1 MIWSCLCFK
10 IKKTNPRLPWRLV
23 LFLLLYKFGV
33 RARVLTFQIGMPRFT
48 KAMGDCIKA
57 KMLQRLDTMIF
68 SEQDV
73 QDVARDS
80 ELDEVQIKQWTAMFR
95 FRYGSK
101 SREEIEAY
109 LRNDEK
115 VRDRLPILG
124 FEKVSKSELW
134 HVT

>member
-1 MIWSCLCFK
+1 
-10 IKKTNPRLPWRLV
+10 
-23 LFLLLYKFGV
+23 
-33 RARVLTFQIGMPRFT
+33 MPRFT

-57 KMLQRLDTMIF
+57 KMLQRLDTMAF

-80 ELDEVQIKQWTAMFR
+80 ELSEVQIKQWTAMFR

-115 VRDRLPILG
+115 VRDRVPILG
-124 FEKVSKSELW
+124 VEIFSTPRRFLE
-134 HVT
+134 

>member
-1 MIWSCLCFK
+1 
-10 IKKTNPRLPWRLV
+10 
-23 LFLLLYKFGV
+23 
-33 RARVLTFQIGMPRFT
+33 
-48 KAMGDCIKA
+48 MGDCIKA
-57 KMLQRLDTMIF
+57 KMLQRLDTMAF